1 MEIKFSKKMVQLLI
15 KVRAQALFS
24 LIDIRTLCSNR
35 MALLAANFISGQ
47 VTFTQENNSVNDQS
61 G

>member
-24 LIDIRTLCSNR
+24 LIDIRTLGSNR
-35 MALLAANFISGQ
+35 MALLAANILPGQ
-47 VTFTQENNSVNDQS
+47 VTFTQEKNSVNDQS